1 MVWPVLKTLWK
12 AAPTRA
18 RPCRQ
23 SKARSWKLRTGQE
36 TRAAQGRLA
45 APRAGTSQLSSD
57 LGGGSRGSENLGSVS
72 RPPPGE
78 VHAPRRA
85 EGRRPAAEGA
95 AEGRVWSVPPTL
107 VPGVCSLSV
116 PRQNT
121 HSDSVGPSWSPGTC
135 MAHKPWCCHLPRAS
149 HARRQALGPG
159 LFRDDLLASFHLTP
173 THPPPLT
180 HATTQHPPLLLS
192 TGPLPRPRSSLRPPC
207 RSSGLAGMPSA
218 QGLCTRWPHGLE
230 GSVPAALPPRPHP
243 PCSSVPTSTESTAID
258 WHEAGAQKR
267 AGWVHLTKNSGHS
280 ALS

>member
-12 AAPTRA
+12 AVPTRA

-57 LGGGSRGSENLGSVS
+57 LGGGSRGSENLGSTS
-72 RPPPGE
+72 RPPPWE

-173 THPPPLT
+173 THPPS
-180 HATTQHPPLLLS
+180 AHPRHHPAPAPPSVHRPSPETPFQPQASLPLLRPGGHALGS
-192 TGPLPRPRSSLRPPC
+192 GPLHTLAARP
-207 RSSGLAGMPSA
+207 G
-218 QGLCTRWPHGLE
+218 GLCSRC
-230 GSVPAALPPRPHP
+230 PPTP
-243 PCSSVPTSTESTAID
+243 PPPSLQLCA
-258 WHEAGAQKR
+258 
-267 AGWVHLTKNSGHS
+267 HLHRVDGH
-280 ALS
+280 